1 MEDKNKAKFVEE
13 AGLLMESFG
22 MTRMSGRILG
32 AILVSDNE
40 KISFFEL
47 VEWIRASKSS
57 ISTNIRLL
65 IRIGFV
71 KMVTIPADRKTY
83 YILNDEIN
91 WGDLLSNRMKML
103 TLFKILLRKAWDL
116 RVDKNDR
123 TSNWTRNAIG
133 FYEWTEKAMTEMIDK
148 YNNTGIRKEK

>member
-1 MEDKNKAKFVEE
+1 MEDKNKEQFIEE

-32 AILVSDNE
+32 ALLISDKEKVS
-40 KISFFEL
+40 FLEL
-47 VEWIRASKSS
+47 VEWLKASKSS

-65 IRIGFV
+65 MGIGFV
-71 KMVTIPADRKTY
+71 KMVSIPADRKTY
-83 YILNDEIN
+83 YILNDDIN

-103 TLFKILLRKAWDL
+103 TLFKILLRKAWEL
-116 RVDKNDR
+116 RVDKTDR
-123 TSNWTRNAIG
+123 TSNWTKNAIG

-148 YNNTGIRKEK
+148 YNNAGIRMKK